1 MDAMTSYE
9 QLARRYCALIGED
22 ADDRIEGIPV
32 WRIAMA
38 DLKAAMNALDTF
50 GLDVRTT
57 LPGSALAWRCASRAM
72 LNERRKQAAT
82 RSSFASL

>member
-1 MDAMTSYE
+1 MDPMTAYE

-22 ADDRIEGIPV
+22 ADDRIDGVPV

-38 DLKAAMNALDTF
+38 DLEAAMNALDTF

-57 LPGSALAWRCASRAM
+57 FHEISEATEAPRPDRGFHI
-72 LNERRKQAAT
+72 RRVA
-82 RSSFASL
+82 

>member
-1 MDAMTSYE
+1 MDPMTSYE

-22 ADDRIEGIPV
+22 ADDRIDGVPV

-38 DLKAAMNALDTF
+38 DLEAAMNALDTF

-57 LPGSALAWRCASRAM
+57 FHEIAEATDSPKPNKGFHI
-72 LNERRKQAAT
+72 RRVA
-82 RSSFASL
+82 

>member
-1 MDAMTSYE
+1 MDPMTSYE

-22 ADDRIEGIPV
+22 ADDRIDGVPV

-38 DLKAAMNALDTF
+38 DLEAAMNALDTF

-57 LPGSALAWRCASRAM
+57 FHEIAEATEAPKLK
-72 LNERRKQAAT
+72 NFFIRRVA
-82 RSSFASL
+82 